1 MKHEVT
7 SLGDCKREVL
17 IDVPVDEVNREFEK
31 VTAEYAKYANVPGFR
46 PGRTPKSVV
55 KTRYKDSIHNEVLQH
70 LVSHALQHAV
80 KDNKLRVIGDP
91 SFDTLTVDEGKPL
104 TVKATIE
111 VIPEIKLVD
120 YKGLEITKRV
130 PEITDE
136 DIEQELTR
144 LRERNAELIP
154 VEGRPS
160 QEGDYVTADLSGKF
174 LSTEEQDLKADN
186 VEVIIGAANVQ
197 KEFSDNLTGVSVGE
211 EKVFRVNY
219 PEDFSSKGLA
229 GKELEY
235 TATVTAVRA
244 KELPELDDEFAKG
257 LGGDIDSLDDLRK
270 RISDDLALSAE
281 RHASSVMR
289 DELLDKLVK
298 LNPFEVPSIL
308 VQQQTKTRI
317 ESLVREM
324 IYRRMSFSEG
334 DLSLDA
340 IREQASQLAL
350 SDVRGALILD
360 QIAQDENVT
369 VSTDEIDEE
378 IHHLAEHNGQTF
390 EATKSR
396 LTKEEALDNI
406 KDNLKNRKALDVVVA
421 HARITTETVAPAA
434 ENDAKE
440 AVTGSAA
447 EQG

>member
-1 MKHEVT
+1 LKTEVT
-7 SLGDCKREVL
+7 SLGDCKREVA
-17 IDVPVDEVNREFEK
+17 IDIPVDEVNREFEK
-31 VTAEYAKYANVPGFR
+31 VTAEYAKYATVPGFR
-46 PGRTPKSVV
+46 PGKTPKSVV

-80 KDNKLRVIGDP
+80 KDNNLRVIGDP
-91 SFDTLTVDEGKPL
+91 SFDVLTVDEGKPL
-104 TVKATIE
+104 AIKATIE
-111 VIPEIKLVD
+111 VIPEINLVD

-130 PEITDE
+130 PEITDA
-136 DIEQELTR
+136 DIEQELDG
-144 LRERNAELIP
+144 LREKNAELIP

-160 QEGDYVTADLSGKF
+160 QEGDYVTADLVGKF
-174 LSTEEQDLKADN
+174 LATEEQDLKADN
-186 VEVIIGAANVQ
+186 VEVVIGAPNVQ
-197 KEFSDNLTGVSVGE
+197 KEFSDNLIGVSVGE
-211 EKVFRVNY
+211 EKVFKVHY

-235 TATVTAVRA
+235 TASVTAIRA

-257 LGGDIDSLDDLRK
+257 LGVEIDSIADLRK

-281 RHASSVMR
+281 RHASSVLR

-308 VQQQTKTRI
+308 VQQQVKARV
-317 ESLVREM
+317 EGLVREM
-324 IYRRMSFSEG
+324 IYRRMQLPDTEV
-334 DLSLDA
+334 SLDA
-340 IREQASQLAL
+340 IREQAKELAL

-360 QIAQDENVT
+360 QIARDEKIT
-369 VSTDEIDEE
+369 VSDDEVDAE
-378 IHHLAEHNGQTF
+378 IRHMAEHNGQTF

-421 HARITTETVAPAA
+421 HARITTESVAPAA
-434 ENDAKE
+434 ENDDPEVVAE
-440 AVTGSAA
+440 SAA